1 MFICTQIAP
10 RKLSIFLMSCCIGIL
25 WYWPL
30 GMHNP
35 LSLILLVTKLYSFI
49 RLLSLPLPSKLSQ
62 KKWKF
67 TWLRTVLLAAL
78 PCMKSFRKFMII
90 TAKCQQKIKGI
101 KASSTYFLQELLP
114 SCQWLKKH
122 KVCIWWSLDKMK
134 RRPSSTQRK
143 KTQGK
148 KFILLLMIW
157 LAFCKQKFSSWA
169 AIMRNVSGCLDHT
182 WMKSFPVIGHSRK
195 II

>member
-10 RKLSIFLMSCCIGIL
+10 RKLSIFLMSYCIGIL
-25 WYWPL
+25 WYSPL

-35 LSLILLVTKLYSFI
+35 LSRILSVTKLYSSI

-67 TWLRTVLLAAL
+67 IWLRTVLLAVL

-90 TAKCQQKIKGI
+90 TGKCQQKIKGI
-101 KASSTYFLQELLP
+101 KASSTYSAQELLP

-122 KVCIWWSLDKMK
+122 KACIWWSLVKMK

-148 KFILLLMIW
+148 KFTLLTMTW
-157 LAFCKQKFSSWA
+157 LASYKQKFSSWI
-169 AIMRNVSGCLDHT
+169 AIMRNVLGCLDHT